1 MIIVILSE
9 NRLQICGHARAA
21 PKGKDIVCAAVSALT
36 QSFIN
41 SMEQLT
47 NDDIES
53 TVAAG
58 DVVIQY
64 SSKLSEKGK
73 LLRSS
78 FILGIRD
85 IAYTYPENVCIK
97 WLGSQDQALMSEK
110 ATDG

>member
-58 DVVIQY
+58 DAVIEY
-64 SSKLSEKGK
+64 GRLSEQGK
-73 LLRSS
+73 LLRDS
-78 FILGIRD
+78 FILGVRD
-85 IAYTYPENVCIK
+85 IAYSYPEHVLIQT
-97 WLGSQDQALMSEK
+97 LE
-110 ATDG
+110 DGTKR